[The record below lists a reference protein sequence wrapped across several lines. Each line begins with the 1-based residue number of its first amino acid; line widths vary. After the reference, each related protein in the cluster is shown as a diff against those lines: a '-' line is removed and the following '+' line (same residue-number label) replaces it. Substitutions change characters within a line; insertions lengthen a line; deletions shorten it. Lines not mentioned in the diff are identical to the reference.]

1 MNVLFPEDNP
11 AGFFTIAGCLEQC
24 TVKTN
29 SYTAITIAIRICLL
43 ATAILLSTVGG
54 SARAALSMDGS
65 LGVAEFSYGGAFT
78 SSSLVL
84 NPSTM
89 IIFETG
95 TFSSLVPNLSELTS
109 YTGTLTGLSSAPTTE
124 NIDNFFTFSTP
135 NSLVGASG
143 TTPNNRFEF
152 DLNTLSEAYYNGQ
165 FADYVGVGTLVD
177 SLGTYASS
185 PAQFDL
191 SFSAEGN
198 YSFVLSTVAIPEP
211 YQYGI
216 CGGVFALLAVLL
228 NPVRRNLNIEQ

>member
-1 MNVLFPEDNP
+1 M
-11 AGFFTIAGCLEQC
+11 CLERS
-24 TVKTN
+24 VKTD
-29 SYTAITIAIRICLL
+29 SHTAIAIAIKISLL
-43 ATAILLSTVGG
+43 AIAIFLSTAGG
-54 SARAALSMDGS
+54 SARAALSMSGS
-65 LGVAEFSYGGAFT
+65 LGVAEFSYGGSFT

-95 TFSSLVPNLSELTS
+95 TFSSLVPNFSELTS
-109 YTGTLTGLSSAPTTE
+109 YTGTLTGLSSAPTPE
-124 NIDNFFTFSTP
+124 NIDDFFVFSAP

-152 DLNTLSEAYYNGQ
+152 DLDTLSEAYYNGQ

-177 SLGTYASS
+177 SLGTYAGS
-185 PAQFDL
+185 PTQFDL

-216 CGGVFALLAVLL
+216 CVGLFALLALL
-228 NPVRRNLNIEQ
+228 VVPFRRRFFV